1 MIDPDLLWYR
11 GRTRHQL
18 YRAVL
23 LTDRGDYADLTA
35 EAIAR
40 QQMAERQLAADP
52 DASGDRSYGWDG
64 TIEDDRFGRIYGL
77 EPGSCFRL
85 ADPDQ
90 FCGMVTR

>member
-18 YRAVL
+18 YRAVML
-23 LTDRGDYADLTA
+23 AAPNPYSDMTA

-40 QQMAERQLAADP
+40 QQMAKRQLAADP
-52 DASGDRSYGWDG
+52 EFSGDSSYGWDG
-64 TIEDDRFGRIYGL
+64 TIEDDRHGRVYGL